1 MLHVSE
7 VLDTHNHDDDDAD
20 TSLDNSRLKF
30 DENCII
36 EKAK

>member
-7 VLDTHNHDDDDAD
+7 VPDTHTQFDDDAD
-20 TSLDNSRLKF
+20 TSFDNSGLKF